1 MPVALP
7 IDPILPELV
16 EKLRSSPSLVLE
28 AEPGAGKT
36 TRVPWAMLEA
46 GLSGKGDI
54 LVLEPRRLA
63 TRLAAKFVAEERGEK
78 PGETVGYQ
86 VRFEDVSGPKT
97 RLRYLTEGVL
107 TRRLLTEP
115 TLPKVGAVV
124 LDEFHER
131 HLQGDL
137 GLALLRN
144 LQKTKRPDLKLVV
157 MSATLEAEPVASYLG
172 GVPSMKVAGRR
183 YEVTIEHQPLPEDR
197 PLEAQVASAVRRLVD
212 EGLDGDVLV
221 FLPGAAEIRKAAAA
235 CEPIANRANLL
246 VVPLHGDLPGPEQD
260 RAVRPADRRKVI
272 LSTNVAESS
281 VTIER
286 VVAVVD
292 SGLARIAGHSA
303 WTGMATLK
311 VGKVSKASA
320 IQRAG
325 RAGRLRPGRCLRL
338 YTRHDFDT
346 RPDHEAPEIRR
357 LDLAEA
363 ALALHGAGIR
373 DLAAFDWFE
382 PPPAAALEA
391 AESLLQR
398 LGAVSGE
405 GELTEIGRRML
416 RFPLHP
422 RQTRVLLEAE
432 ARGRADDGCV
442 LAALLGE
449 RDIRL
454 DARGIDLHSYGPK
467 KAKVSGPSD
476 LLESLEL
483 VRQAERRGLSSDAV
497 RSLALDMGATQAV
510 ERVRRNLS
518 RQVDRSKKP
527 SDPDPDRPLLIATL
541 AGYPDRVARRR
552 HLDRAGAT
560 TGQAELLM
568 CGGGSASLSDTSV
581 VRDSVLLVAV
591 DAEERPGRPGSA
603 RGGALVRLA
612 SAVEPEWLLDLFA
625 DRLRDETEITV
636 NPANGRVEAVS
647 RMLYDQLVI
656 EESRTTQLDPDKAA
670 EVLAQA
676 ALAKGPDAFDEPGEL
691 ERLLSRMRFAAEHAP
706 DAGIVAPGEAEI
718 RAAMVEMCQGRRS
731 LGELKEASLV
741 ATLKSQ
747 LGGQQQAALE
757 RLAPDRIRLPGGR
770 QVRVNYEPGKPPW
783 IESRL
788 QDFFGMANGPSL
800 AGGRVP
806 LVIHLLAPNQRA
818 VQVTTDLAGFWDRH
832 YPALRKELG
841 RKYPR
846 HSWPEDP
853 RTAEPPQPGGRRR

>member
-1 MPVALP
+1 MPVPLP
-7 IDPILPELV
+7 IDPILPELI

-36 TRVPWAMLEA
+36 TRVPWAMFEA
-46 GLSGKGDI
+46 GIAGQGDI
-54 LVLEPRRLA
+54 LVLEPRRLP

-97 RLRYLTEGVL
+97 RIRYVTEGVL
-107 TRRLLTEP
+107 TRRLLSEP

-144 LQKTKRPDLKLVV
+144 LQKTARPDLKLVV
-157 MSATLEAEPVASYLG
+157 MSATLEAEPIARYLDG
-172 GVPSMKVAGRR
+172 APSMKVAGRR
-183 YEVTIEHQPLPEDR
+183 YEVTIEHQSLPDDR
-197 PLEAQVASAVRRLVD
+197 PLEQQVASAVRRLVD

-235 CEPIANRANLL
+235 CEAIASRADLL
-246 VVPLHGDLPGPEQD
+246 VVPLHGDLAGPEQD
-260 RAVRPADRRKVI
+260 RAVRPANRRKVI

-281 VTIER
+281 VTIEG
-286 VVAVVD
+286 VVAVID

-303 WTGMATLK
+303 WTGMPTLK

-382 PPPAAALEA
+382 PPPPASLEA

-398 LGAVSGE
+398 LGAVEE

-442 LAALLGE
+442 LAAMLGD

-454 DARGIDLHSYGPK
+454 SARGLDLHGYGPRQ
-467 KAKVSGPSD
+467 AKVSGPSD
-476 LLESLEL
+476 LLEALEL
-483 VRQAERRGLSSDAV
+483 FRQAERRGFSSDAL
-497 RSLALDMGATQAV
+497 RSLGLDAGATHAV
-510 ERVRRNLS
+510 ERVRRSLA
-518 RQVDRSKKP
+518 RQVDRRRQP
-527 SDPDPDRPLLIATL
+527 DDPDPDRPLLIATL

-560 TGQAELLM
+560 TGQSELLM
-568 CGGGSASLSDTSV
+568 CGGGSAMLSDASV
-581 VRDSVLLVAV
+581 VRDAPLLVAV
-591 DAEERPGRPGSA
+591 DAEERPGRHGT

-612 SAVEPEWLLDLFA
+612 SMVEPEWLLDLFA
-625 DRLRDETEITV
+625 DRLRDETEISF
-636 NPANGRVEAVS
+636 NAASGRVEAVS
-647 RMLYDQLVI
+647 RLLYDQLVI
-656 EESRTTQLDPDKAA
+656 DESRTTQVDPEKAA

-676 ALAKGPDAFDEPGEL
+676 ALAKGPEAFDEPGEL
-691 ERLLSRMRFAAEHAP
+691 ERLLERMRFAATHAP
-706 DAGIVAPGEAEI
+706 DAGITAPSDEEI
-718 RAAMVEMCQGRRS
+718 REAMVEMCQGRRS
-731 LGELKEASLV
+731 LAELKEASLV
-741 ATLKSQ
+741 ETLKAR

-788 QDFFGMANGPSL
+788 QDFFGMANGPTL

-841 RKYPR
+841 RRYPR

-853 RTAEPPQPGGRRR
+853 RTAEPPAPGGRRRR